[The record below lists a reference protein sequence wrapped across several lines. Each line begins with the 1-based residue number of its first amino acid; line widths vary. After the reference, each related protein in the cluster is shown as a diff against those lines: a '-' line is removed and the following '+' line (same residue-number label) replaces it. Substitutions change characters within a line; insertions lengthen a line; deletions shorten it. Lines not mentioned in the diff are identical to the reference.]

1 MSGDQELDRSEGATP
16 FKLAEARKRGQV
28 AKSVEV
34 ISAAGLLVAAMMLIS
49 QGEAQFAELMRL
61 CRRLF
66 TRLLDGGA
74 LPPSGW
80 GSVAMM
86 SDAFASAALLLVPM
100 LGAVLISAIVAN
112 VSQTGPVFSWHPV
125 KPDWNRLHPVKGLRR
140 VFSMRTLYVALL
152 SVLKLV
158 LLCWVGYVS
167 ISALAPQLGHSA
179 HLSPGALMHSLWH
192 DLPWLGAKM
201 AAALCGIAAL
211 DWVMSRRE
219 FDKNMRMSRREI
231 KEEFKQHDGDPRV
244 RARIRELRREMMK
257 RAQALRKTAGA
268 DVLITNPTH
277 IAVALRYRQGQAEA
291 PTLLCKGSGTV
302 AAAMRAIAARHRIP
316 IVRSPVLARALHAQ
330 TAIDAAV
337 PVSLYADVA
346 RILVWVAT
354 ARRQQAG
361 AGSSRSAA

>member
-34 ISAAGLLVAAMMLIS
+34 VSAAGLLVGTMMLVS

-61 CRRLF
+61 CRRVF
-66 TRLLDGGA
+66 TRLLDGAA

-80 GSVAMM
+80 GLVAMM
-86 SDAFASAALLLVPM
+86 SDAFASAVLLLVPI
-100 LGAVLISAIVAN
+100 LGAVLIAAIVAN
-112 VSQTGPVFSWHPV
+112 VAQTGPVFSWHPV
-125 KPDWNRLHPVKGLRR
+125 KPDWKRLHPVQGLRR
-140 VFSMRTLYVALL
+140 IFSVRTLYVALL
-152 SVLKLV
+152 SLLKLG
-158 LLCWVGYVS
+158 LLCGVGYVS
-167 ISALAPQLGHSA
+167 IRALAPQLGHSA
-179 HLSPGALMHSLWH
+179 HLSPGALVHSLWR
-192 DLPWLGAKM
+192 DLPWLGVKM
-201 AAALCGIAAL
+201 AAALCAIAAL

-244 RARIRELRREMMK
+244 RARIRELRRELMK
-257 RAQALRKTAGA
+257 RTQALRKTASA

-330 TAIDAAV
+330 TAIDAAI
-337 PVSLYADVA
+337 PTSLYADVA

-361 AGSSRSAA
+361 AHNAGRVA